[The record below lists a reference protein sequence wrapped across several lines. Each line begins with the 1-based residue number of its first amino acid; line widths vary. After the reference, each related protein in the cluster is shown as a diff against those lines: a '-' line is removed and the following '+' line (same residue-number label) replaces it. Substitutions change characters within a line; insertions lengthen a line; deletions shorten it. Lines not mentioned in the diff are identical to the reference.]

1 MDTSVKL
8 NDFATTMQGQV
19 SATKVNGS
27 DYKNEAFYGFMQQTA
42 QTQKTNTKSSE
53 RKDTT
58 SKKETTSN
66 DKKDSVDSK
75 EDVAKPETQQ
85 KDNTNNED
93 TEEVKDNMMQQI
105 DLAMF
110 AAAVNTNIVPVEN
123 AVTEVNVETP
133 VVETSAIEVQ
143 TTNGNADTTQQQTVA
158 VDTLQKQTE
167 EVIQEFS
174 KEVSQT
180 EQNVTKEAPEEV
192 KVEKAVEV
200 QPKQEQTEKVE
211 TVKTEVKTE
220 NVKEAEQTVVVEETT
235 GTEEKTDTAQTN
247 TSEKED
253 TDVFEE
259 EIPTTSR
266 RTFSDD
272 VINVKVGDNAQITDS
287 SMAEKVSDKMLAKF
301 AQKQNEFEIQLM
313 PKELGKIVIKLFVE
327 NGQTHVQMFAE
338 NAKTSSL
345 LAEKAREISSI
356 IEQNT
361 GNETNVEVVDQK
373 EMQAQDQNK
382 EAKGDGFDRQKEEQQ
397 KQHQQKMQ
405 AQQSVDFIQQMRL
418 GLWNRVS

>member
-8 NDFATTMQGQV
+8 NDFVTTMQGQV

-66 DKKDSVDSK
+66 DKKDSVDNK

-123 AVTEVNVETP
+123 TVTEVNVETP

-220 NVKEAEQTVVVEETT
+220 NVKEAEQTVVVEETA

-259 EIPTTSR
+259 EIPTTNR

>member
-66 DKKDSVDSK
+66 DKKDSVDNK

-123 AVTEVNVETP
+123 AVTEGNVETP

-180 EQNVTKEAPEEV
+180 EQTVTKEAPEEV

-220 NVKEAEQTVVVEETT
+220 NVKEAEQTVVVEETA

-259 EIPTTSR
+259 EIPTTNR